1 MSESARRRG
10 QIRYDFRVWFLLE
23 ILAELVY
30 NLIMKNKEIQTDDQT
45 LQLEGIYPPIPTPF
59 DEKGQI
65 AVNALKDNLA
75 FLGGYDLRGFVVMG
89 SNGEYVMLSE
99 KEKILLMETA
109 RAAIPSDK
117 LMIAGTGCQSTAE
130 TIDLTRKAAEIGA
143 DAALVITPSYYRKAM
158 TPEALSVHFRA
169 VADASPIPVILYNM
183 PANTGIDLEADTI
196 AALARHP
203 NIIGIKDSGGNIV
216 KMGDIRRMAGPDF
229 QVMAGSAGFLLPALT
244 VGAVGGVLALAN
256 IAPVQCIGI
265 HWYFLEGN
273 HPDALDLQVRM
284 IPVNSAVTA
293 RWGIPALKAA
303 MDFLGLYGGPV
314 RPPLMPLPEETRKQL
329 KAILSEGGILK

>member
-1 MSESARRRG
+1 
-10 QIRYDFRVWFLLE
+10 
-23 ILAELVY
+23 
-30 NLIMKNKEIQTDDQT
+30 MKNNLMQTDDKT
-45 LQLEGIYPPIPTPF
+45 LHLAGIYPPIPTPF

-65 AVNALKDNLA
+65 AVKALKDNLA
-75 FLGGYDLRGFVVMG
+75 FLNRFDLRGIVVMG

-99 KEKILLMETA
+99 KEKTLLMETA
-109 RAAIPSDK
+109 RAAISPDM
-117 LMIAGTGCQSTAE
+117 LMIAGTGCQSTTE
-130 TIDLTRKAAEIGA
+130 TIALTRKAADIGA

-158 TPEALSVHFRA
+158 TPEALSAHFRA

-196 AALARHP
+196 AALAQHP

-216 KMGDIRRMAGPDF
+216 KMGDIRRMAGPSF
-229 QVMAGSAGFLLPALT
+229 QVLAGSAGFLLPALS
-244 VGAVGGVLALAN
+244 VGAVGGILALAN
-256 IAPVQCIGI
+256 IAPTQSIAI
-265 HWYFLEGN
+265 HKYFLEGD
-273 HPDALDLQVRM
+273 HADALDLQLRM

-314 RPPLMPLPEETRKQL
+314 RPPLMPLPEETRKL
-329 KAILSEGGILK
+329 LETILTEGGILK

>member
-1 MSESARRRG
+1 
-10 QIRYDFRVWFLLE
+10 
-23 ILAELVY
+23 
-30 NLIMKNKEIQTDDQT
+30 MKNNEIQTDNKK
-45 LQLEGIYPPIPTPF
+45 LNLEGIYPPIPTPF

-65 AVNALKDNLA
+65 TVNPLKDNLA
-75 FLGGYDLRGFVVMG
+75 FMNRFDLRGIVVMG

-117 LMIAGTGCQSTAE
+117 LMIAGTGCQSTVE

-143 DAALVITPSYYRKAM
+143 NAALVITPSYYRKAM

-183 PANTGIDLEADTI
+183 PANTGIDLEAETI
-196 AALARHP
+196 AALAQHP

-216 KMGDIRRMAGPDF
+216 KMADIRRMAGPGF
-229 QVMAGSAGFLLPALT
+229 QVLAGSAGFLLPALS

-256 IAPVQCIGI
+256 IAPARSIAI
-265 HWYFLEGN
+265 HKYFLEGN
-273 HPDALDLQVRM
+273 QTDALNLQLLM
-284 IPVNSAVTA
+284 IPVNIAVTA
-293 RWGIPALKAA
+293 RWGIPALKAS

-314 RPPLMPLPEETRKQL
+314 RPPLMPLPEETRKLL
-329 KAILSEGGILK
+329 KTILTESGILK

>member
-1 MSESARRRG
+1 
-10 QIRYDFRVWFLLE
+10 
-23 ILAELVY
+23 
-30 NLIMKNKEIQTDDQT
+30 MKNNEIQTDNKT
-45 LQLEGIYPPIPTPF
+45 LRLEGIYPPIPTPF

-75 FLGGYDLRGFVVMG
+75 FMNRFALRGVVVMG

-99 KEKILLMETA
+99 KEKIILMETA
-109 RAAIPSDK
+109 RAAIRPDR
-117 LMIAGTGCQSTAE
+117 LMIAGTGCQSTVE

-183 PANTGIDLEADTI
+183 PANTGIDLEADTV
-196 AALARHP
+196 AALAKHP

-216 KMGDIRRMAGPDF
+216 KMGDIRRMAGPGF
-229 QVMAGSAGFLLPALT
+229 QVLAGSAGFLLPGLT
-244 VGAVGGVLALAN
+244 VGAVGGVLALTN
-256 IAPVQCIGI
+256 IAPAQCIAI
-265 HWYFLEGN
+265 HKYFLEGN
-273 HPDALDLQVRM
+273 HAGALDLQLRM
-284 IPVNSAVTA
+284 IPVNTAVTA
-293 RWGIPALKAA
+293 RWGVPALKAA

-314 RPPLMPLPEETRKQL
+314 RSPLLPLPEETRKML
-329 KAILSEGGILK
+329 KTILTEGGILK